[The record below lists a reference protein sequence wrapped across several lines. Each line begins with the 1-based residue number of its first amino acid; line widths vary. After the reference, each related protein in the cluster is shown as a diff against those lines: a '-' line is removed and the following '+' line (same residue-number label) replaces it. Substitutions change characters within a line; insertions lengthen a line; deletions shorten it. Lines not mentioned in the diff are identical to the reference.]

1 MTDRGKTFSPAM
13 VRAIIAG
20 RKTQTRRL
28 ASKSARAQA
37 GAAGD
42 RIYLREHWK
51 TDVLLN
57 DVAPRDMAHD
67 VSVLCLADRTV
78 STKAYAQEFGK
89 HRQAMHMPRWASR
102 VTLLVTEVRI
112 EPLLTIGE
120 ADCFREGIS
129 QIAPADKADGMRHFG
144 VEGLTIDEPTADRA
158 YKQLWNSLHESSGT
172 RWGDNPDVIVTTF
185 SVVKT
190 NIDKIIS
197 EGTAE

>member
-1 MTDRGKTFSPAM
+1 M

-28 ASKSARAQA
+28 ATKSARAQA

-42 RIYLREHWK
+42 RIYVREHWK

-57 DVAPRDMAHD
+57 SMAPRDMPHD
-67 VSVLCLADRTV
+67 ASVLCLADSTV
-78 STKAYAQEFGK
+78 PTKAFAKEFGK

-102 VTLLVTEVRI
+102 ITLLVSEVRI
-112 EPLLTIGE
+112 EPLLTISE
-120 ADCFREGIS
+120 ADCYREGIWH
-129 QIAPADKADGMRHFG
+129 IAPADKSDGMRHFG
-144 VEGLTIDEPTADRA
+144 VEGLTIDEPTAGRA
-158 YKQLWNSLHESSGT
+158 YKQLWNSLHETPGT
-172 RWGDNPDVIVTTF
+172 RWCDNPEVVVTTF

-190 NIDKIIS
+190 NIDKIVS